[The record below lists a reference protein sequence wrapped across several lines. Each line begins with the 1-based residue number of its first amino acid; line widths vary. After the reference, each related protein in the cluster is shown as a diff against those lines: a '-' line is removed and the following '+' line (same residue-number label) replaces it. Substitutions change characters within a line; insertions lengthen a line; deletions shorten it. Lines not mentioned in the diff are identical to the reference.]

1 MEPQWDSPRGGGSDG
16 EVIVVIVFG
25 FGLVIY
31 LYWKLLNALKI
42 KGKARKTIG
51 KD

>member
-25 FGLVIY
+25 FGFGDLSV
-31 LYWKLLNALKI
+31 LEAVKRSQD
-42 KGKARKTIG
+42 KG
-51 KD
+51 